1 VVVFG
6 PSLVE
11 GEVVGEEGEG
21 QLAVHIEP
29 VGADQVL
36 LVEHR
41 VVRAEEMEV
50 LELILGDLDAHMEK
64 LA

>member
-1 VVVFG
+1 MVVFG

-21 QLAVHIEP
+21 LLAVHIKP

-50 LELILGDLDAHMEK
+50 LELKTGVL
-64 LA
+64 LAGGRWS

>member
-1 VVVFG
+1 MVVFG

-21 QLAVHIEP
+21 LLAVHIEP

-50 LELILGDLDAHMEK
+50 LELKTGVL
-64 LA
+64 LAGGRWS

>member
-1 VVVFG
+1 M
-6 PSLVE
+6 
-11 GEVVGEEGEG
+11 GEEGEG
-21 QLAVHIEP
+21 LLAVHIKP

-50 LELILGDLDAHMEK
+50 LELKTGVL
-64 LA
+64 LAGGRWS